1 MVLSSKSLDSKMS
14 LRLDETRGESD
25 TVNRTLLIAGRRPK
39 RNAVF
44 AHWDESRKRWI
55 ETPDWKA
62 DRDSIRVGLALS
74 QRLGVGLGD
83 VVALW
88 MPLGVEWALV
98 ERGVWL
104 TGGVTVPMYV
114 ELELRHIAAILEDA
128 QPKVIFATD
137 GESVRKLQILGGI
150 PGCVQTV
157 VVLTASG
164 DTDGTVSFTGFLSD
178 GGLLDTAERAA
189 ILRAGAR
196 ALSGDAFASVEYQHI
211 SGKLLQK
218 RISHGA
224 MASEI
229 DTVQAESPPQALG
242 DRVLFS
248 DHPEPRSRA
257 ALYASWADGLTRI
270 VFAGTPAARDNI
282 EALPVA
288 SHPADTKPP
297 MLLENG
303 ESSALREILR
313 GWVSSVTAA
322 LARYVSN
329 LGWFGF
335 QAVNTRVPDS
345 PSSHPG
351 WAPRPLLKSY
361 ERTTPPLGWPRRT
374 DSLCPKCVI
383 EARNDVVSGVRSLT
397 DMLEKRAGEI
407 PAQILEEDGRLVIRK
422 HCEEHGEF
430 SDLLSIDPK
439 LSGILENR
447 FYGRDFLTA
456 FDEHVH
462 HHGSS
467 TIRYGRGSVLTVD
480 LTNRCNMMCNPCF
493 VDANQVGYVHE
504 LTMDEIK
511 RILDDS
517 ISFKPRRQ
525 LSVQFSGGEPT
536 LSPHFL
542 DACDYAKKLGYW
554 SVQAASN
561 GLRFALEPEFAYQ
574 AKEAGL
580 NMLYLQLD
588 GVTNEANRHRHITN
602 LFEAKE
608 QAIEHLFEAGVD
620 ITPVTTIV
628 NTVNNDQAGPILEYM
643 IQNSDKIGAISY
655 QPVSFTG
662 RDENI
667 SDADRRRMRYTV
679 SHLAH
684 DLARHFDGR
693 IDVYRDWYPLGSIGA
708 FTSLA
713 DHLRGPDVQFGGMNC
728 SCHPNCGASL
738 VLVVN
743 WVTKAWT
750 PLTAFFDVERFIRD
764 IEVITDTSRGP
775 RLSRLQV
782 VMAFLRNLDQRKM
795 PAGLT
800 VHKFLGLINRKM
812 GGMLDRQV
820 IEDEWNIM
828 WVGGMWFQDLW
839 TYDFRRTE
847 MCVIPYGTQEGE
859 ISFCAY
865 NTGVGFRQI
874 VEGTHQVASTREW
887 FRSKGRHQIYA
898 GNRPMKMVPGAVRF
912 PPGEEMTSFKV

>member
-1 MVLSSKSLDSKMS
+1 
-14 LRLDETRGESD
+14 
-25 TVNRTLLIAGRRPK
+25 VNHILPNISRQQE
-39 RNAVF
+39 RNALF
-44 AHWDESRKRWI
+44 AHWDVCRKRWV

-62 DRDSIRVGLALS
+62 DRNSIRVGLALS
-74 QRLGVGLGD
+74 QRYGVGFGD
-83 VVALW
+83 GVALW
-88 MPLGVEWALV
+88 MPLGVEWAVV

-104 TGGVTVPMYV
+104 AGGLTVPMSV
-114 ELELRHIAAILEDA
+114 EQDLDHVVEILENA
-128 QPKVIFATD
+128 QPKVLFATD
-137 GESVRKLQILGGI
+137 SESIRKLRILGGI
-150 PGCVQTV
+150 PQCVQTIV
-157 VVLTASG
+157 SWNV
-164 DTDGTVSFTGFLSD
+164 DTDEMGSFDDFLAE
-178 GGLLDTAERAA
+178 GGVLDTAERAA
-189 ILRAGAR
+189 ALRSGAQSITGDTPASIEYRRSSGELVGETVSHRTMAHEVESVLAETPPRPLSDRIVSSHHPERRAR
-196 ALSGDAFASVEYQHI
+196 A
-211 SGKLLQK
+211 
-218 RISHGA
+218 
-224 MASEI
+224 
-229 DTVQAESPPQALG
+229 TV
-242 DRVLFS
+242 
-248 DHPEPRSRA
+248 
-257 ALYASWADGLTRI
+257 YAGWADGLTRL
-270 VFAGTPAARDNI
+270 VFAETREARDNL
-282 EALPVA
+282 EDLPVA
-288 SHPADTKPP
+288 SQPANTKPP
-297 MLLENG
+297 LILKKD
-303 ESSALREILR
+303 ESSKLLRALR
-313 GWVSSVTAA
+313 GWAASVTAT
-322 LARYVSN
+322 LARHVSN
-329 LGWFGF
+329 LGWHGF
-335 QAVNTRVPDS
+335 QSVNTRLPDS
-345 PSSHPG
+345 PSIHPD
-351 WAPRPLLKSY
+351 WAPRPLLKSH
-361 ERTTPPLGWPRRT
+361 EKTKPRLGWPRQT
-374 DSLCPKCVI
+374 DSLCPDCVI
-383 EARNDVVSGVRSLT
+383 AARNDVVSGERSLAET
-397 DMLEKRAGEI
+397 LEKRAGEI

-422 HCEEHGEF
+422 HCEKHGDF
-430 SDLLSIDPK
+430 SDLLSVDPK

-536 LSPHFL
+536 LSPYFL
-542 DACDYAKKLGYW
+542 DACNYAKELGYW

-608 QAIEHLFEAGVD
+608 QAIERLFDAGVD

-662 RDENI
+662 RDEDI

-713 DHLRGPDVQFGGMNC
+713 DHLRGPDVRFGGMNC

-743 WVTKAWT
+743 WVTKAWR
-750 PLTAFFDVERFIRD
+750 PLTAFFDVEQFVRD
-764 IEVITDTSRGP
+764 IQVITDTSRGP
-775 RLSRLQV
+775 RLSKIQAV
-782 VMAFLRNLDQRKM
+782 TAFLRNLDQGKM

-800 VHKFLGLINRKM
+800 VAKFLGLLNRKM

-820 IEDEWNIM
+820 MEDEWNIM

-865 NTGVGFRQI
+865 NTGVGWRQI
-874 VEGTHQVASTREW
+874 VEGKHKVATTREW
-887 FRSKGRHQIYA
+887 FQSRGRHHIYA
-898 GNRPMKMVPGAVRF
+898 GNRPMNMGPGTIAF
-912 PPGEEMTSFKV
+912 PPNEETASFNV